1 MGKLSLSGIVL
12 GVLAAQAA
20 SYVFGFVISMVCLA
34 VFGSGVLVA
43 FFEHP
48 VVIAITLLSY
58 LVSTVIGGYVSL
70 LPENKSTV
78 NAIIVGILTLA
89 LSTLF
94 HWFIDFKYAIGHEW
108 MVTLSWMLTIPCAY
122 LGGRIYMAR
131 YSRQQGA
138 V

>member
-12 GVLAAQAA
+12 GVLAAQVAA
-20 SYVFGFVISMVCLA
+20 YVFGFIIILACLA

-43 FFEHP
+43 FFENP

-58 LVSTVIGGYVSL
+58 LVSTGIGGYVSL
-70 LPENKSTV
+70 LPEDKSTI

-89 LSTLF
+89 ISTLF
-94 HWFIDFKYAIGHEW
+94 HWYIDFKYAIGHEW
-108 MVTLSWMLTIPCAY
+108 MVTLSWMLTIPVAY
-122 LGGRIYMAR
+122 LGGRVYMAT
-131 YSRQQGA
+131 YSARQGP